1 MCIKKSIKDNS
12 FENSDSLKS
21 YLVEKAK
28 NHTHFKYY
36 SKSKYIS
43 NIIKNHTI
51 YLTNGENWNDILDRE
66 NINNDNSDYEN
77 FAVCLSFS
85 KSENVA
91 MWMLYSGN
99 DGCMI
104 DYSKDIINQI
114 LKTDTI
120 ELGMFENEE
129 FKQLKILNSNE
140 FNILILDVIYY
151 ADSKKG
157 NINEYYVKRSD
168 EVNGNFQ
175 KSLVDNL
182 SFQKKTLPWSYE
194 NECRI
199 IVTIKKE
206 LLDNFQINTVA
217 IKFPEEY
224 KESLLYRV
232 YDSPN
237 SIKCNYQ
244 ESALKRKINWNLCS
258 DCNYDKEK

>member
-1 MCIKKSIKDNS
+1 MSINKSIRDNS

-21 YLVEKAK
+21 YLEEKAR

-36 SKSKYIS
+36 SKSEYIS
-43 NIIKNHTI
+43 NIIKNHTV
-51 YLTNGENWNDILDRE
+51 YLTNGEKWNDTLDRE
-66 NINNDNSDYEN
+66 NLNSSIKEYEN

-114 LKTDTI
+114 LNTDAV
-120 ELGMFENEE
+120 ELGVFEHGE
-129 FKQLKILNSNE
+129 FKRLKVLNSCE
-140 FNILILDVIYY
+140 FRIFISDVIYY
-151 ADSKKG
+151 ADSKKSTG
-157 NINEYYVKRSD
+157 EYYVKRSD
-168 EVNGNFQ
+168 EVNGNFK

-182 SFQKKTLPWSYE
+182 NFQKKTLPWSYE

-199 IVTIKKE
+199 IVSIKKE
-206 LLDNFQINTVA
+206 LLDNLSIKVVA
-217 IKFPEEY
+217 IKFPEKY
-224 KESLLYRV
+224 KESLSKRV

-237 SIKCNYQ
+237 CKKCNYQ
-244 ESALKRKINWNLCS
+244 ESALKSKINWNLCS
-258 DCNYDKEK
+258 DCSYAKEK